1 MTDQYTSKNSNS
13 TATANSSVH
22 TKRILQVENL
32 IKTYGKGDNKT
43 EALCGISFDVLE
55 GEFLGIMGP
64 SGSGKTTLLNSIATM
79 IKPTSGKVLL
89 NGQDISSFR
98 GSRLADYRGRKIG
111 YLFQSFELLDN
122 LTARENIVL
131 PLSLH
136 GVTGR
141 QAEPALL
148 ELAGRLDI
156 ADILN
161 KFPSQMSGGQK
172 QRVAA
177 ARALISDPD
186 IVLADEPTGAL
197 DSKNSRVLMD
207 KLSSINHTQQKTIV
221 MVTHD
226 ANAASYCSRILFIQD
241 GRLFHELRRNQE
253 RKTPDKF
260 YERIVTVLAQL
271 GGGSANVL

>member
-1 MTDQYTSKNSNS
+1 MNHNK
-13 TATANSSVH
+13 V
-22 TKRILQVENL
+22 LEVENI
-32 IKTYGKGDNKT
+32 IKIYGKGENRT
-43 EALCGISFDVLE
+43 EALKGISFDVLE

-79 IKPTSGKVLL
+79 IKVTSGKIKLK
-89 NGQDISSFR
+89 GEDISSFK
-98 GSRLADYRGRKIG
+98 GKQLSSYRGKKIG
-111 YLFQSFELLDN
+111 YLFQEFELLDN
-122 LTARENIVL
+122 LTARENIIL

-136 GVTGR
+136 GMTGR
-141 QAEPALL
+141 E
-148 ELAGRLDI
+148 AGEMLKKLSWHFGI
-156 ADILN
+156 EEELN

-177 ARALISDPD
+177 ARALIGNPS

-197 DSKNSRVLMD
+197 DSRNSKVLMNR
-207 KLSSINHTQQKTIV
+207 LSVINEDEGRTIV

-241 GRLFHELRRNQE
+241 GRLFHELRRNVGTE
-253 RKTPDKF
+253 TTEEF

-271 GGGSANVL
+271 GGGSADVL